1 MKNFQ
6 SILLVFALFVS
17 CEVDNRREAETI
29 IAEFEKENI
38 ADKRETV
45 FDVNPAFKQGE
56 LTLKGEIS
64 NPQKKQDLL
73 NALVSLNFIDE
84 ITLLPDSTVGEKT
97 FALVNLSVANMRA
110 EPRYSAEL
118 VTQALLGTPV
128 KLLKK
133 QGDWYLV
140 QTPDKY
146 ISWANASAI
155 TPVTKNELNSWRQSV
170 KVIFTGD
177 FTSVYQSEQLTI
189 PVSDIT
195 TGNIL
200 EVISRNR
207 NNSEL
212 HFPDGRTGFIRNT
225 DWQDFDN
232 FLEAAQPD
240 SVDTPALA
248 RKFTGRP
255 YLWGGTSAFAMD
267 CSGFT
272 KMVYFM
278 HGIILARD
286 ASLQVRHGQMVEAGE
301 SFSQFQPGDLLFFGR
316 MTADSTERITH
327 VAISTGK
334 TEYIHASGRIIENS
348 FDPASNVYSGY
359 RRESFIRAR
368 RIIGSEG
375 TEGIQWIKNH
385 PWY

>member
-1 MKNFQ
+1 MVKK
-6 SILLVFALFVS
+6 LLFPVIFVLIS
-17 CEVDNRREAETI
+17 CGVDSRKEAEKI
-29 IAEFEKENI
+29 IADFEEEHI

-45 FDVNPAFKQGE
+45 FEVVPAFEQGE
-56 LTLKGEIS
+56 LILKGEIS
-64 NPQKKQDLL
+64 NPQKKQDLAA
-73 NALVSLNFIDE
+73 ALEPLQFTDE
-84 ITLLPDSTVGEKT
+84 ITLLPDSTVGEKI
-97 FALVNLSVANMRA
+97 FALVNISVANFRA
-110 EPRYSAEL
+110 KPRYSAEL

-133 QGDWYLV
+133 QRNWYLV

-155 TPVTKNELNSWRQSV
+155 TPVTKNELNSWRQTDRL
-170 KVIFTGD
+170 IFTGD
-177 FTSVYQSEQLTI
+177 FTLVYQNKQLNN

-195 TGNIL
+195 AGNIL
-200 EVISRNR
+200 EVINRNR
-207 NNSEL
+207 NSAEVQ
-212 HFPDGRTGFIRNT
+212 FPDGRTGFIRNA

-240 SVDTPALA
+240 SVNIPELA
-248 RKFTGRP
+248 RRFTGRP
-255 YLWGGTSAFAMD
+255 YLWGGTAAFAMD

-278 HGIILARD
+278 HGIILSRD
-286 ASLQVRHGQMVEAGE
+286 ASLQVRHGSFVDSGE
-301 SFSQFQPGDLLFFGR
+301 DFSQFQPGDLLFFGR
-316 MTADSTERITH
+316 ITADSTERITH
-327 VAISTGK
+327 VAISTGGS
-334 TEYIHASGRIIENS
+334 EFIHASGRIKENS
-348 FDPASNVYSGY
+348 FNPSSENYSEY
-359 RRESFIRAR
+359 RRESFMRAR